1 MGNDCA
7 KQKKNRV
14 QMMNER
20 IGCAKSKRYN
30 IEQKDKERESS
41 TRGQVSDIEGVV
53 AIFFFVKGGVEQK

>member
-30 IEQKDKERESS
+30 IEQKDKGKKSS

-53 AIFFFVKGGVEQK
+53 AIFFFS